1 MSVFAW
7 LLWILFR
14 GTVGGPVQHAT
25 WSEGAG
31 LNPVQTPQ
39 HEATNP
45 SFYHLP
51 MFQHARWPLVSPE
64 LFRPFLQ
71 KSPLPTG
78 LNALLFPQAR
88 QQHSVTGT
96 GSRAVHVWC
105 GFDDISVRVDRLHLS
120 TWTDPSLFRLGSCP
134 VSRVSPRF
142 LYFHHRLSD
151 CGGGPQVVGGQLV
164 YSYALCYTP
173 PRQGY
178 VIRVVPLNFP
188 IYCNYNRFHY
198 SYQVGFRPQVQQ
210 TILMKSIRSRLS
222 YSLTVCNAQGE
233 PVPSG
238 HWFFLGEPVYFVAQA
253 AALLAGERLYVDSCY
268 ATSSSDPHSVHRAD
282 IITNYGCMPDSRRVG
297 SSSRF
302 LLGGGSVLKFSVDAF
317 LFRELSQVLYLHCS
331 MSVGLTTSNSS
342 KSCSYDQAA
351 GRWEELTAAASV
363 CSCCDSMCGNIHQSI
378 KNAVSSP
385 GLLIRQRS
393 DVKPRGMEMSQAEEA
408 RDWED
413 PEDKLEEEKDENHKE
428 VQTFPQE
435 TEQEEAS
442 PKKTNETK
450 AWRTSDVVTQQG
462 NGEEEDVGE
471 TEVVMDETDSQL
483 KEFSTEDIMSDQ
495 STPEEFSSTEHASVI
510 GLSSDNIST
519 DASGTSATTTA
530 SSFAIDYDDTSNLGS
545 AEDVSTAP
553 LPTSELCA
561 DGDPKSC
568 STTIN
573 SIAGGAQSFT
583 PDTVVGATNRS
594 GSLWGTD
601 ASGTSATTTASSFA
615 IDYDDTSNLG
625 SAEDVSTAPL
635 PTSELCADGDPKSCI
650 TTINSIAG
658 GAQSFT
664 PDTVVGATNRSGSL
678 WGTDASGTSATT
690 TASSFAIDYDDTSN
704 LGSAEDVST
713 APLPTSELCA
723 DGDPKSCI
731 TTINSTAGG
740 AQSFTP
746 DTVVG
751 ATNRSG
757 SLWGTDASGTS
768 ATTTASS
775 FAIDY
780 DDTSNLGSAEDVST
794 APLPTSELCAD
805 GDPKSCSTTINS
817 IAGGAQSFT
826 PDTVVG
832 ATNRSGSLWGTDAS
846 GTSATTTASSFAI
859 DYDDTSN
866 LGSAEDVSTA
876 PLPTSELCADGD
888 PKSCITT
895 INSTA
900 GGAQSFTPDTVV
912 GATNRSGSLWGTDA
926 SGTSATT
933 TASSFAIDYDDTSNL
948 GSAEDVSTAPLP
960 TSELCADGDPK
971 SCSTT
976 INSTAGG
983 AQSFTPDTVV
993 GATNRSGSLWESDIG
1008 DFETVGKHSA
1018 TGDLGMDIPGLFN
1031 ISRLEADQSDSLLW
1045 SEQSDW
1051 IQGQAEDEEYFSDA
1065 TTRPHGVSYL
1075 SLEDMY
1081 EDNPSHSAL

>member
-1 MSVFAW
+1 MSVFPW

-14 GTVGGPVQHAT
+14 GTIGGPVQHAT

-88 QQHSVTGT
+88 PQHSVTGT

-198 SYQVGFRPQVQQ
+198 SYQVGFRPQVQH

-378 KNAVSSP
+378 KNVVSSP

-393 DVKPRGMEMSQAEEA
+393 DVKPRGMEMSLQAEEE

-413 PEDKLEEEKDENHKE
+413 PEEKLEEEKDENHKE

-442 PKKTNETK
+442 PNETK

-462 NGEEEDVGE
+462 NGQEEDVGE

-519 DASGTSATTTA
+519 DASGTSATA

-545 AEDVSTAP
+545 AENVSTAP

-568 STTIN
+568 S
-573 SIAGGAQSFT
+573 
-583 PDTVVGATNRS
+583 
-594 GSLWGTD
+594 
-601 ASGTSATTTASSFA
+601 
-615 IDYDDTSNLG
+615 
-625 SAEDVSTAPL
+625 
-635 PTSELCADGDPKSCI
+635 
-650 TTINSIAG
+650 
-658 GAQSFT
+658 
-664 PDTVVGATNRSGSL
+664 
-678 WGTDASGTSATT
+678 
-690 TASSFAIDYDDTSN
+690 
-704 LGSAEDVST
+704 
-713 APLPTSELCA
+713 
-723 DGDPKSCI
+723 

-780 DDTSNLGSAEDVST
+780 DDTSNLGSAENVST

-805 GDPKSCSTTINS
+805 GDPKSCS
-817 IAGGAQSFT
+817 
-826 PDTVVG
+826 
-832 ATNRSGSLWGTDAS
+832 
-846 GTSATTTASSFAI
+846 
-859 DYDDTSN
+859 
-866 LGSAEDVSTA
+866 
-876 PLPTSELCADGD
+876 
-888 PKSCITT
+888 TT

-948 GSAEDVSTAPLP
+948 GSAENVSTAPLP

-993 GATNRSGSLWESDIG
+993 GATYRSGSLWESDIR

-1065 TTRPHGVSYL
+1065 TTRPHSVSYL
-1075 SLEDMY
+1075 SLEDMH